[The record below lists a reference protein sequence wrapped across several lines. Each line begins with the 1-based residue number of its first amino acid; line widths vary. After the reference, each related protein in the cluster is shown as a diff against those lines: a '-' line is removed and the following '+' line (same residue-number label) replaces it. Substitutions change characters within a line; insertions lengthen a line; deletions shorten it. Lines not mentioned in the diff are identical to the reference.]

1 MSALSTAIFSAASI
15 VRDREFGF
23 LREMLVALVSL
34 SAIVIG
40 KCPGGATV
48 STFPGI
54 AILALAGRWP
64 ACRTVPF

>member
-1 MSALSTAIFSAASI
+1 M
-15 VRDREFGF
+15 RDREFGF

-54 AILALAGRWP
+54 AILALAGR
-64 ACRTVPF
+64 